1 MKSMLVKFLKENGVR
16 KINGKKVELYNFY
29 ELSYYVTLVEN
40 GEKVK

>member
-1 MKSMLVKFLKENGVR
+1 MKSRLVNFLKENGVR

-29 ELSYYVTLVEN
+29 ELSYYVTLVKN

>member
-29 ELSYYVTLVEN
+29 ELSYYVTLVES
-40 GEKVK
+40 GEKIK